1 MGKELEVIAQGEFI
15 DQGYRVKTIAIRLLG
30 ELQQEELDSHVLN
43 ARGCYS
49 SDEEWQKYRAG
60 KSVLQK
66 KIKEKVRQMLKLEDS
81 ESFVLENVLSEI
93 YTVVAMYKTN
103 ETPKEDR

>member
-1 MGKELEVIAQGEFI
+1 MNTKELEVIAQGEFI

-30 ELQQEELDSHVLN
+30 ELQQEELDSHELN
-43 ARGCYS
+43 TRGCYL
-49 SDEEWQKYRAG
+49 SDEEWQEYRAA

-66 KIKEKVRQMLKLEDS
+66 NIKGKVRQMLGLEDS

-93 YTVVAMYKTN
+93 YTVVAMYPQS
-103 ETPKEDR
+103 E